1 MEIYHMADVQKQ
13 FEEFHEKIRMDYEMA
28 SELREKRDAVLRRI
42 RKYLKDN
49 DLPGFREIGQGSYT
63 MKTGTKP
70 IEDLEHD
77 IDVGLRF
84 DFHEN
89 DYTADEVRGWIYEAV
104 KEHTQRIEKKKP
116 CIRVVYEA
124 GYHIDITSYAVWDEG
139 GKEQFRLARKDTGWT
154 HADPPALLDYVNNFR
169 ETNFKDTEDN
179 ATKTD
184 QFRRNVRSLRRWN
197 DVCLPFESKSKP
209 VGLAFVLLAVQRPL
223 TRSTFL
229 DGWPDDRQSLA
240 TFTRSVASTIGRVI
254 AKKPTPVYD
263 DLFVRMSD
271 SEMDEFKER
280 MGTLADAL
288 EFAGRT
294 ADPVKA
300 CERLREVFGEDFPVP
315 EAKDTATRTRAP
327 AIVTSSSSA

>member
-1 MEIYHMADVQKQ
+1 MADVQKQ
-13 FEEFHEKIRMDYEMA
+13 FEEFHEKIRVDYDMA

-49 DLPGFREIGQGSYT
+49 GLPGFRELGQGSYT

-70 IEDLEHD
+70 IVDLEYD
-77 IDVGLRF
+77 IDIGLRF
-84 DFHEN
+84 DFHP
-89 DYTADEVRGWIYEAV
+89 DDHTAEEVRGWIYEAL
-104 KEHTQRIEKKKP
+104 KDHTQRIEKKKP

-124 GYHIDITSYAVWDEG
+124 GFHIDVTSYAVWEEG
-139 GKEQFRLARKDTGWT
+139 GKEQFRLARKDIGWT
-154 HADPPALLDYVNNFR
+154 EADPPALLEYVNSFR
-169 ETNFKDTEDN
+169 EINFDGTEDN

-184 QFRRNVRSLRRWN
+184 QFRRSVRALRRWN

-209 VGLAFVLLAVQRPL
+209 VGLAFVLLAIQKPL
-223 TRSTFL
+223 TRSTFI
-229 DGWPDDRQSLA
+229 DGRPDDRSTLESFA
-240 TFTRSVASTIGRVI
+240 RAVANTPGRVI

-263 DLFVRMSD
+263 DLFSRLSD
-271 SEMDEFKER
+271 KEMDEFKANMRE
-280 MGTLADAL
+280 LADAL

-300 CERLREVFGEDFPVP
+300 CERLQEVFGDDFPVP

-327 AIVTSSSSA
+327 AIVTSSASA

>member
-1 MEIYHMADVQKQ
+1 MADVQKQ

-28 SELREKRDAVLRRI
+28 SELREKREAVLKRI

-70 IEDLEHD
+70 IEDLEYD

-84 DFHEN
+84 DFHED

-104 KEHTQRIEKKKP
+104 KDHTQRIEKKKP
-116 CIRVVYEA
+116 CIRVAYEA
-124 GYHIDITSYAVWDEG
+124 GYHIDITSYAVWEEN
-139 GKEQFRLARKDTGWT
+139 GKDQFRLARKDTGWT
-154 HADPPALLDYVNNFR
+154 PADPPALLDYVNNFR
-169 ETNFKDTEDN
+169 EANFEDTEDN

-184 QFRRNVRSLRRWN
+184 QFRRNVRALRRWN
-197 DVCLPFESKSKP
+197 DVRMPYDSKAKP

-223 TRSTFL
+223 TRATFL
-229 DGWPDDRQSLA
+229 DSRPDDRQSLA
-240 TFTRSVASTIGRVI
+240 TFARSVANTLGRVV
-254 AKKPTPVYD
+254 AKKPTPEYD
-263 DLFVRMSD
+263 DLFARLTDEDMG
-271 SEMDEFKER
+271 EFKLA

-300 CERLREVFGEDFPVP
+300 CERLQEVFGDDFPVP
-315 EAKDTATRTRAP
+315 EAKDTATKTRAP

>member
-1 MEIYHMADVQKQ
+1 MADVQNQ

-28 SELREKRDAVLRRI
+28 SELREKREAVLKRI
-42 RKYLKDN
+42 RKYLKDKG
-49 DLPGFREIGQGSYT
+49 LPGFRELGQGSYT

-70 IEDLEHD
+70 IEDLEYD

-84 DFHEN
+84 DFHEREH
-89 DYTADEVRGWIYEAV
+89 TADEVRGWIYEAV
-104 KEHTQRIEKKKP
+104 KDHTERIETKKP
-116 CIRVVYEA
+116 CIRVAYEA
-124 GYHIDITSYAVWDEG
+124 GYHIDITSYAVWEEG

-154 HADPPALLDYVNNFR
+154 QADPPALLDYVNDFR
-169 ETNFKDTEDN
+169 EANFSDTEDN

-184 QFRRNVRSLRRWN
+184 QFRRNVRALRRWN

-223 TRSTFL
+223 TRATFL
-229 DGWPDDRQSLA
+229 DGRPDDRKSLA
-240 TFTRSVASTIGRVI
+240 TFARSVANTMGRVV
-254 AKKPTPVYD
+254 AKKPTPIYD
-263 DLFVRMSD
+263 DLFERLND
-271 SEMDEFKER
+271 QEMKDLKKR
-280 MGTLADAL
+280 MGELADAL

-300 CERLREVFGEDFPVP
+300 CERLREVFGDDFPVP
-315 EAKDTATRTRAP
+315 EAKDTASKTRAP